1 MSAKESRPGIS
12 ARTAPTAPP
21 LESAHILSR
30 VHALADDLPS
40 GVDLAI
46 RRHIDAI
53 GDLLRPRC
61 SKCSHPLTAPKS
73 IRRGTGPVC
82 DKAAR

>member
-1 MSAKESRPGIS
+1 MRVKKSRPSTGAALPEVIAATETTIPRRS
-12 ARTAPTAPP
+12 RLARG
-21 LESAHILSR
+21 
-30 VHALADDLPS
+30 DDLPS

-46 RRHIDAI
+46 RRHVEAI
-53 GDLLRPRC
+53 ADLLRPRC
-61 SKCSHPLTAPKS
+61 SKCSHPLTAPQS